1 MNLWQ
6 RSLKRLQAMPLA
18 GYAYAEHRTNRF
30 RLNSLKG
37 FVSLFL
43 VGTVLSVALAACSGG
58 TGTNSSPENPTASPV
73 AATKDNVEL
82 TLVSFAVTK
91 AAHEAI
97 IPKFVEQWKK
107 DHNQT
112 VTFKQSYGGSGS
124 QTRAVIDGLEAD
136 VVHLALAGDT
146 SKIEKAG
153 LIEPGWEKEVP
164 NNGIVSKSVAA
175 LVTRPGNPKNINTWE
190 DLSKDGIKLITADPK
205 TSGVARWNFLA
216 LWNSVIKTGG
226 DDAKATEFVT
236 KVYNNVPLL
245 TKDAREA
252 TDAFFKQGQGDVLI
266 NYENEIILAEQKG
279 QKLTAIV
286 PDVNISID
294 NPVAVVDKNVDKHG
308 NREVA
313 EGFVKYLYTPEA
325 QQEFAKLGFRPAD
338 ETLTLSKEVAD
349 KFPKVKTLG
358 TVAEFGGWEAI
369 DKKFFADGAIFDQ
382 IQAQKKR

>member
-1 MNLWQ
+1 MSLWQ
-6 RSLKRLQAMPLA
+6 RPLKILQAI
-18 GYAYAEHRTNRF
+18 AEHRTNRF

-43 VGTVLSVALAACSGG
+43 VGALMSVALAACSGG
-58 TGTNSSPENPTASPV
+58 NGSNSSTENPTASPV
-73 AATKDNVEL
+73 AASKGNVEL

-146 SKIEKAG
+146 TKIEKAG
-153 LIEPGWEKEVP
+153 LIQPGWEKEVP
-164 NNGIVSKSVAA
+164 NNAIVSKSVAA
-175 LVTRPGNPKNINTWE
+175 LITRPGNPKGIKTWE
-190 DLSKDGIKLITADPK
+190 DLAKADTKLITADPK
-205 TSGVARWNFLA
+205 TSGIAKWNFLA

-236 KVYNNVPLL
+236 KVYNNVPIL

-252 TDAFFKQGQGDVLI
+252 TDTFAKQGQGDALI
-266 NYENEIILAEQKG
+266 NYENEVILAKQKG
-279 QKLTAIV
+279 EKVDYVV
-286 PDVNISID
+286 PEVNISID
-294 NPVAVVDKNVDKHG
+294 NPIAVVDKNVEKHG
-308 NREVA
+308 TREVA

-325 QQEFAKLGFRPAD
+325 QQEFVKLGFRPVD
-338 ETLTLSKEVAD
+338 ETLAQTKEVTD

-358 TVAEFGGWEAI
+358 TVQDFGGWEEI
-369 DKKFFADGAIFDQ
+369 DKKFFADGGVFDK